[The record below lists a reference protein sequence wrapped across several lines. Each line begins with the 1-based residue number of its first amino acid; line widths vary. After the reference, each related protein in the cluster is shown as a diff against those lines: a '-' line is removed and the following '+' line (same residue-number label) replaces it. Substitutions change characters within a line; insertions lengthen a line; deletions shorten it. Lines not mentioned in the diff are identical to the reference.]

1 LFQKGNHVVVKHPL
15 TVGINYVFSGLNQAI
30 IRVILHY
37 SSKELSAFLQ
47 SFRWL
52 LTSTDPSPE
61 RWEALGSWYLGRY
74 LLDPSKANA
83 DQVELYVHES
93 LRIGHPNAI
102 TNLKSFNI
110 KHLPKGFIDKFVS
123 SYKD

>member
-1 LFQKGNHVVVKHPL
+1 MSANDPTMLRQAPILLSRLLQNNHWGALETHTSQELVNWLNPEQLTMLFQKGNHVVVKHPL

-61 RWEALGSWYLGRY
+61 
-74 LLDPSKANA
+74 P
-83 DQVELYVHES
+83 
-93 LRIGHPNAI
+93 
-102 TNLKSFNI
+102 
-110 KHLPKGFIDKFVS
+110 
-123 SYKD
+123 